1 MNPSFDKLFEIENN
15 KRFKKNYIQTKVI
28 SRESNWECIP
38 VVAEEWSRS
47 LGDDVS
53 TLKIMIK
60 EISAISGNSINNISC
75 SAFLCRSTSLHR
87 KNIRDIF
94 KKSAIKDMPGVVVVE
109 SAEESLSK
117 DPSMP

>member
-1 MNPSFDKLFEIENN
+1 MNLSFDKLFEIENN

-28 SRESNWECIP
+28 SRENNWECIP

-60 EISAISGNSINNISC
+60 EISAISGNSISNISC
-75 SAFLCRSTSLHR
+75 SAFLCRSMSLHR
-87 KNIRDIF
+87 MNIRAIS
-94 KKSAIKDMPGVVVVE
+94 KKSAIKDMPGVVVE

-117 DPSMP
+117 DPSIT